1 MPGMNFNRNK
11 RPDNGA
17 SRRGLLHSRLAQRA
31 IAIVGALALVVAG
44 IGTFTMTAQA
54 DPHPINK
61 DIVADNST
69 LGNWSGEVGI
79 ENTTENVGRI
89 WTDKTVQANDIKLSN
104 DSGSSIDVEK
114 GSSDFLVGLSA
125 LSSMSNTVTT
135 SSTPLDIVLV
145 LDMSGSMSQSMTTGE
160 QVTYNEVYS
169 RNVQGSDAVE
179 RRSGRNTYY
188 VQQDPGEYY
197 VLVDGEYV
205 RVQEAVT
212 QETHQNRWGRNQQ
225 FNVHEYWYVNGA
237 DGSEIRVTPKTSQND
252 NTEGHYQFY
261 TQRTQELT
269 TTKINALKTAV
280 NQFIETTDQANAS
293 MPEGSKHEISIVKFA
308 NDVNNE
314 IGNDRYYLNSSNPNV
329 NYSQVVTDF
338 TSDATALENY
348 MDRLNPAGATQAN
361 YGMQLAQRVINGNSQ
376 YGLKGARDNSKRIV
390 IFFTDGEPNNSS
402 GWNGDV
408 ADSAIDY
415 AHQMKTNATNPVT
428 IYSIGVFEDA
438 DPSDT
443 TDNSFNG
450 YMNAVSSNYPNAT
463 GYIGEGYWGGWG
475 WVSPNMGDRAPDS
488 NYYMAATS
496 STELDDIFKQISE
509 DLNNGTGAPTQTG
522 GKDTETTSGYITITD
537 QLGAYMKFDGMKEIV
552 FAGKEFIN
560 VSGPTPDTTD
570 GYEGWQRYA
579 YEGEAN
585 SDIYPSG
592 NLDQLIIRVKPGS
605 DLATGDTVQVQIP
618 ASLIPTRYFDVDA
631 TDKTMS
637 VTDTY
642 PIRIFYGVSLKSYV
656 ADSIAAGAPMGTLTQ
671 DEYNAL
677 DTYVKSNQ
685 YTKGEGDNSTAYAR
699 FYSNAYSS
707 GENGT
712 TISSFEPSDG
722 NEFYYF
728 TKPTTIY
735 SDEACNNPVKSPDE
749 IQDGQ
754 SYYYKNTFWQFADPD
769 NAKTDGTKYAAVET
783 FTPFGLTAAQ
793 ARQLATGRDAD
804 GNLCIPQG
812 TRHMVMISQ
821 IVTNKETNP
830 TGTATSVIK
839 PNWVGSGTSETIDA
853 ALGNNGRLG
862 IELPGTLSVTKHIK
876 VPTGVDETQFAD
888 TEFPFQINMDDASN
902 YTFKAQVKNADGTI
916 ANPGTD
922 EEYFDLAFDAKGHSA
937 EVNLKSGQ
945 TLTVYGL
952 GDGWEYGVT
961 ENGTLPGF
969 KLTDP
974 ANGLAQ
980 GTIDQAA
987 PAQVEFT
994 NTYSF
999 NEDEFPVI
1007 SGETDLDGTKKLTP
1021 RAWQDGDHF
1030 EFELMVATGSE
1041 YADGT
1046 SVPTDA
1052 QPMPTDGE
1060 KQENGNVRISLTND
1074 QANDATADTP
1084 VEFNFGD
1091 IEYTAPG
1098 TYNYIIREVPYN
1110 DGDEGNV
1117 AGITYDL
1124 TRYYV
1129 QVTVTDNG
1137 DGTLD
1142 AVAHMYTTHD
1152 ENGATV
1158 PNLDEEVQEA
1168 AFTNTWS
1175 ADAASVAME
1184 GVKNY
1189 SDSTEPGTT
1198 TPPQNAFYFR
1208 ITAQDGGPLPQLPTG
1223 NPIAQGDDYMVVTTL
1238 PAGTFTF
1245 GNATFTSAMVDHTY
1259 TYDIQEV
1266 IKQGDNY
1273 VPVSEA
1279 IEENDAGAY
1288 VQNGMTYDATEYTLT
1303 VTVQAGANGTLE
1315 AVPVYSN
1322 GTDTVNQP
1330 SFTNSYDPAD
1340 ATLTGDAAI
1349 HGAKTLTGRDMTEN
1363 ESFTFTLAGADTA
1376 TTTAMTDGTITFGG
1390 QSLATYTQNVSGAVE
1405 DTATGFNF
1413 GDMVI
1418 NKDGTYTFS
1427 MSETGYTDGTNTYA
1441 DAQLNDRINGI
1452 EFDSHVCTVTV
1463 KVTDENGQLNAT
1475 VAYNSTEDDGPAF
1488 TNRYT
1493 ARTTY
1498 GPGTNL
1504 TVAKTLTGRDMK
1516 ADDFTFEI
1524 AATGDNDNAAQ
1535 AKLTEANI
1543 SPTFT
1548 NQQGASSGMQV
1559 TWQILSNL
1567 AFNQEDAGKTFTYQ
1581 VREQIPAENERAGV
1595 TYDESV
1601 YEVAIQVID
1610 NADGSMHTVTTVTKG
1625 DEQVGIYDSST
1636 GTVTPTLAFA
1646 NTYKGAPVT
1655 ADPKTSTYLQLYK
1668 VVTGRPWLD
1677 RDSFNF
1683 TMTKV
1688 SYNGASDAEAL
1699 AVMPNPGNDGEVT
1712 LGGTAQAGTKA
1723 GQSVPFDFGSMT
1735 FTEAGTYVYRVDE
1748 TNDGNDGQGLTYDD
1762 HTVDLTIVINDNGE
1776 GNLVVGPVYP
1786 TGSRTFTN
1794 NYTAEVNYADA
1805 VATLSTQKTLNGHA
1819 MAEDQFE
1826 FTVTPADQ
1834 TSAEKVGLWDNDAI
1848 QSATGSWDAGDAG
1861 QPVTTDINWNP
1872 VFNQADNGK
1881 TFTYTFAEVV
1891 PDPVPA
1897 GYAYDGTTY
1906 TVAIT
1911 PTDNL
1916 DGTMSVETV
1925 VTTKPAEGDETTETY
1940 TYNTGD
1946 EKADIVLPFVNTY
1959 GANATT
1965 GDVAADVTAT
1975 KTLTGRDMN
1984 ENEFSF
1990 EIVTRDANPD
2000 DGAEFTPTTV
2010 ATGKNAAAKDGEA
2023 GDVTFTDGDGD
2034 AMTYTIAK
2042 LDQAVA
2048 EGYATKKTD
2057 DAIGNATWTLNYT
2070 ALEDTSA
2077 LPNKVSAT
2085 GTTSFDFTVT
2095 AEDDGEGH
2103 LTATVKDVPEG
2114 GFAFQNT
2121 YTPDSVTVGTDGA
2134 AQIVVQKTF
2143 TGRANNEWLD
2153 SDSFT
2158 FTITAETDGAPMP
2171 DPATVEVT
2179 KQSTPVDGVDGAYQA
2194 IFSNV
2199 DFTKDDLDGA
2209 MEKQFVYTITETS
2222 PDDSGSGIT
2231 KDGHTAQVTVT
2242 VTDDGSGK
2250 LKASVKYN
2258 NDDAKTDADKG
2269 VKDAAAF
2276 TNTYAASVDY
2286 TDAAA
2291 SLSAQKTLNGHAMA
2305 ENQFQFTVTPDD
2317 EASAKKVGLWDDD
2330 QVQSKT
2336 LSWGAGA
2343 DGEQVTTAVDLGL
2356 TFNQT
2361 DSGKTY
2367 TYNFAEVVPNPA
2379 PAGYSYDRTTYTVAI
2394 TPTDNQNGTMSVQTV
2409 VTKTPVE
2416 GEATVSTYTYSAD
2429 DAKDDIALPFV
2440 NTYTAGA
2447 TGDVAAQIDATKTLT
2462 GRDMKADEFKF
2473 EIVTRKADGFDG
2485 DFTAATVATGT
2496 NVPAEDGNAGDVIF
2510 AGADGAMTY
2519 TIDKL
2524 DQAVEEGYATKDK
2537 NDDGNAVWTLSF
2549 TAKELAGKGDLPAA
2563 VTADDPTSFDFTVTV
2578 TDDGEGNL
2586 DAKFN
2591 APEKGIAFKN
2601 TYAPDDVTVG
2611 ADGAAQITVQKTFT
2625 GRSGN
2630 AWLEGDSFEFTIAA
2644 ETDGAPMP
2652 ENDKV
2657 VISSESN
2664 PENGVATGI
2673 FGDITYKKSD
2683 LGGAM
2688 TKAFVYDITET
2699 SPAKDGITK
2708 DGHTAKV
2715 TVTVT
2720 DDTENGKLVA
2730 SVAYDNDDAT
2740 TDADQGVDNAAAF
2753 TNTYN
2758 AGSGTLDGA
2767 TYLKA
2772 SKTLDGRDWQDG
2784 ETVDLVLTGATGT
2797 PAPQGA
2803 TDVAGGWEYRLTI
2816 DGTGKTDGEVI
2827 DANFPNIEYSSDV
2840 LGGKDSVEF
2849 TYTIKEDEGSHAI
2862 ADGDTDQIHQGMVY
2876 SHAAYTVTVT
2886 VSDGGDGALD
2896 VNATMQQT
2904 LNDGGTRPDNPD
2916 VTTAAFVNAFDPH
2929 SITMPLTA
2937 TKIYKD
2943 STGGHPIAND
2953 MFTFMVKPVGDNA
2966 ADAPMSDRAQGDGAD
2981 RYVTAGVNVDSTGNA
2996 SANFGRA
3003 TLAFDGQNHTYY
3015 YEVTEVL
3022 DVDGTWKPV
3031 AQAITPNKEG
3041 AYIKDGVTYDAK
3053 TVTVVLDVAYDGD
3066 ADSTTGTISYYDGT
3080 YDEVSQATEDEL
3092 AGMKVDGITFSNSYG
3107 TEGTTVDTGD
3117 ATTTA
3122 NFTKVIDGRDWLG
3135 SDSFQFTIT
3144 PQGDAPAFEDAEDG
3158 VKTVNVTAENDA
3170 VDKVT
3175 DADGQ
3180 EVAVNGRSFNFGSVK
3195 FADANMEGAET
3206 DPKTGKLTKKF
3217 TYTVVEVQ
3225 PEKKIP
3231 GMTYDGHTATLTI
3244 TVVDNGDGTMTA
3256 TPQVQN
3262 SVFTNTYS
3270 TSVDGAAF
3278 GGFQITKT
3286 LTGRDMTEGQFEF
3299 TVTPVDGTGTSAA
3312 DAAAKLGI
3320 TDDNKTVKS
3329 PAAEEGQ
3336 TVTVGTFGLADGM
3349 TFTQD
3354 DAGKTFVYKVTES
3367 KKGGDGYT
3375 NDDATYRVEV
3385 AVAHDAQTAT
3395 LTVTTTVFKGDEQV
3409 GKPIEVTNASTERA
3423 TASVDFQNSY
3433 AASTDP
3439 GVGGT
3444 AATVSTTK
3452 TLVNRPLEA
3461 GEFTFQVAYAGG
3473 DQAVVKSDVTNAADG
3488 TVDFGSFEYDTASLA
3503 QMVKDRYATI
3513 TNVDEDGNA
3522 TWTIQ
3527 YTASELTDGL
3537 ADAGVSA
3544 SKASF
3549 DFTITVVDNGNGSLT
3564 ATAALPEDA
3573 GFTNTY
3579 SSKTEDGDPSVQMT
3593 PTGSKVIEAA
3603 DGLTPNYDELV
3614 GKFTFTLSSDDPNAP
3629 MPEQTTATND
3639 KDGNVTFGAIE
3650 FTLDDLN
3657 KALGTQD
3664 DAAEGDEGI
3673 DTQAVGGTPRE
3684 HTFTYKVT
3692 ESGSAAGIT
3701 NDPNPVREFSYTVH
3715 DDGQGTLKVTSDP
3728 ASATLFSFT
3737 NTYSVEPV
3745 ESSPTG
3751 EGQLTITKT
3760 LTGRDMAEGEFTF
3773 VLTAP
3778 DGFMAPDGSTQ
3789 FTATNAAAADGE
3801 AGAVTF
3807 DPITFT
3813 EPGTY
3818 EFTLEEQAGADNVG
3832 VGYDLDTY
3840 TITAKVKD
3848 NGIGGLDVTWR
3859 ANGMGDSK
3867 EIDFQNTYEAAP
3879 ASMGFGAT
3887 KVLTGRD
3894 LTDGEFSFQVTDETG
3909 EKVYAVAKN
3918 DATGTVSFDPI
3929 TFKQAG
3935 EYHLWISEVL
3945 PEDDDAA
3952 TDGIQ
3957 SERVTYDETRY
3968 ELVVTVEDDGKGQLQ
3983 VTNVAMAD
3991 GSEPAPVFQNTYTK
4005 PEEPAKPVLPGGGS
4019 LEQTGD
4025 TMPLLLGV
4033 ATVAGVA
4040 LVAGGLAVRR
4050 KRGE

>member
-1 MPGMNFNRNK
+1 MPGMNFNRSK
-11 RPDNGA
+11 RPAQGA
-17 SRRGLLHSRLAQRA
+17 SGKGLLHSRLAQRA

-61 DIVADNST
+61 DTVADDST
-69 LGNWSGEVGI
+69 LGNWSGQVGI

-188 VQQDPGEYY
+188 EQQDPGEYY

-205 RVQEAVT
+205 PVQESVT

-225 FNVHEYWYVNGA
+225 FNVHDYWYINGD
-237 DGSEIRVTPKTSQND
+237 DGSEIQVTPKTNQYD
-252 NTEGHYQFY
+252 NNEGHYQFY

-1074 QANDATADTP
+1074 QANDAAADTP

-1786 TGSRTFTN
+1786 TGTRTFTN

-1805 VATLSTQKTLNGHA
+1805 VATLSTQKTLNGHT

-2085 GTTSFDFTVT
+2085 GTTSFDFTV
-2095 AEDDGEGH
+2095 EVKDDGEGN
-2103 LTATVKDVPEG
+2103 LTATVNGVPQD

-2158 FTITAETDGAPMP
+2158 FTIT
-2171 DPATVEVT
+2171 
-2179 KQSTPVDGVDGAYQA
+2179 
-2194 IFSNV
+2194 
-2199 DFTKDDLDGA
+2199 
-2209 MEKQFVYTITETS
+2209 
-2222 PDDSGSGIT
+2222 
-2231 KDGHTAQVTVT
+2231 
-2242 VTDDGSGK
+2242 
-2250 LKASVKYN
+2250 
-2258 NDDAKTDADKG
+2258 
-2269 VKDAAAF
+2269 
-2276 TNTYAASVDY
+2276 
-2286 TDAAA
+2286 
-2291 SLSAQKTLNGHAMA
+2291 
-2305 ENQFQFTVTPDD
+2305 
-2317 EASAKKVGLWDDD
+2317 
-2330 QVQSKT
+2330 
-2336 LSWGAGA
+2336 
-2343 DGEQVTTAVDLGL
+2343 
-2356 TFNQT
+2356 
-2361 DSGKTY
+2361 
-2367 TYNFAEVVPNPA
+2367 
-2379 PAGYSYDRTTYTVAI
+2379 
-2394 TPTDNQNGTMSVQTV
+2394 
-2409 VTKTPVE
+2409 
-2416 GEATVSTYTYSAD
+2416 
-2429 DAKDDIALPFV
+2429 
-2440 NTYTAGA
+2440 
-2447 TGDVAAQIDATKTLT
+2447 
-2462 GRDMKADEFKF
+2462 
-2473 EIVTRKADGFDG
+2473 
-2485 DFTAATVATGT
+2485 
-2496 NVPAEDGNAGDVIF
+2496 
-2510 AGADGAMTY
+2510 
-2519 TIDKL
+2519 
-2524 DQAVEEGYATKDK
+2524 
-2537 NDDGNAVWTLSF
+2537 
-2549 TAKELAGKGDLPAA
+2549 
-2563 VTADDPTSFDFTVTV
+2563 
-2578 TDDGEGNL
+2578 GEG
-2586 DAKFN
+2586 
-2591 APEKGIAFKN
+2591 
-2601 TYAPDDVTVG
+2601 
-2611 ADGAAQITVQKTFT
+2611 
-2625 GRSGN
+2625 
-2630 AWLEGDSFEFTIAA
+2630 
-2644 ETDGAPMP
+2644 GAPMP

-2657 VISSESN
+2657 VISSKSN

-2673 FGDITYKKSD
+2673 FGNITYKKSD

-2688 TKAFVYDITET
+2688 SKDFVYDITET
-2699 SPAKDGITK
+2699 GPKDSGNGITK

-2720 DDTENGKLVA
+2720 DDGSGQLEA
-2730 SVAYDNDDAT
+2730 SVTYDNSGAT
-2740 TDADQGVDNAAAF
+2740 EADQAVDNAAAF

-2772 SKTLDGRDWQDG
+2772 SKTLTGRSWLAG
-2784 ETVDLVLTGATGT
+2784 EQVNLVLAGDAGT
-2797 PAPQGA
+2797 PAPEDA
-2803 TDVAGGWEYRLTI
+2803 TETDEGWQYALTF
-2816 DGTGKTDGEVI
+2816 
-2827 DANFPNIEYSSDV
+2827 DANEELSFPNIVYTANDLDGAASKTFE
-2840 LGGKDSVEF
+2840 
-2849 TYTIKEDEGSHAI
+2849 YTIFEDAGSHTVKDGSEADI
-2862 ADGDTDQIHQGMVY
+2862 AQIHQGMDY
-2876 SHAAYTVTVT
+2876 SEARYTVTVT
-2886 VSDGGDGALD
+2886 VGDDNEGALTVTPTMVQTQND
-2896 VNATMQQT
+2896 NGEPVDNAVVDT
-2904 LNDGGTRPDNPD
+2904 N
-2916 VTTAAFVNAFDPH
+2916 TAAFENVFNAHEDT
-2929 SITMPLTA
+2929 IQLAA
-2937 TKIYKD
+2937 TKNYSD
-2943 STGGHPIAND
+2943 RTGGNPITDD
-2953 MFTFMVKPVGDNA
+2953 MFTFMVTPAGDEA
-2966 ADAPMSDRAQGDGAD
+2966 ETAPMDDALVQGDGAD
-2981 RYVTAGVNVDSTGNA
+2981 RYIAAGVKVDAGETPTA
-2996 SANFGRA
+2996 DFGTA
-3003 TLAFDGQNHTYY
+3003 HFNFDGHNHTFY
-3015 YEVTEVL
+3015 YEVVEAL
-3022 DVDGTWKPV
+3022 NVDGTWTPV
-3031 AQAITPNKEG
+3031 AEAIDADETG
-3041 AYIKDGVTYDAK
+3041 AYVQDGVTYDPSTFTAK
-3053 TVTVVLDVAYDGD
+3053 VEVTYDD
-3066 ADSTTGTISYYDGT
+3066 EHQTSHSEMTLYKGT
-3080 YDEVSQATEDEL
+3080 YDQVSKASEDEL
-3092 AGMKVDGITFSNSYG
+3092 TGMKVDGITFSNSYG

-3122 NFTKVIDGRDWLG
+3122 SFTKVIDGREWLD

-3144 PQGDAPAFEDAEDG
+3144 PQDGAPAFEGAGEGG
-3158 VKTVNVTAENDA
+3158 VKTVEVTDDNAP
-3170 VDKVT
+3170 VDKIT

-3180 EVAVNGRSFNFGSVK
+3180 EVSVNGRSFNFGSVT
-3195 FADANMEGAET
+3195 FTDDDMAGATNET
-3206 DPKTGKLTKKF
+3206 DPETGKPGKLTKTF
-3217 TYTVVEVQ
+3217 TYQVAEVQ
-3225 PEKKIP
+3225 PKDKIP

-3299 TVTPVDGTGTSAA
+3299 TVTPGSDE
-3312 DAAAKLGI
+3312 AAAKLGI
-3320 TDDNKTVKS
+3320 TDGSKTVAS
-3329 PAAEEGQ
+3329 PAANDGEQ
-3336 TVTVGTFGLADGM
+3336 VTVGTFGLADGM
-3349 TFTQD
+3349 TFTQA
-3354 DAGKTFVYKVTES
+3354 DADKTFVYEVSET
-3367 KKGGDGYT
+3367 KGGDKGYT
-3375 NDDATYRVEV
+3375 NNGATYRVEV
-3385 AVAHDAQTAT
+3385 SVAHDPATAT
-3395 LTVTTTVFKGDEQV
+3395 LTVTTTVTKDGEQV
-3409 GKPIEVTNASTERA
+3409 GKPIVVTNASTDRA
-3423 TASVDFQNSY
+3423 VASVDFKNSY

-3444 AATVSTTK
+3444 PATVSTTK

-3503 QMVKDRYATI
+3503 EMVKARYTEKV
-3513 TNVDEDGNA
+3513 TNEDGLPS
-3522 TWTIQ
+3522 WTIQ
-3527 YTASELTDGL
+3527 YTASEVTDGL
-3537 ADAGVSA
+3537 PAEGVSA
-3544 SKASF
+3544 SKPSF
-3549 DFTITVVDNGNGSLT
+3549 DFTITVVDKGDGTLI
-3564 ATAALPEDA
+3564 AKADLPEGH
-3573 GFTNTY
+3573 GFENTY
-3579 SSKTEDGDPSVQMT
+3579 STNDGEPVSVT
-3593 PTGSKVIEAA
+3593 PTGNKVFDHAEGLEPNIAA
-3603 DGLTPNYDELV
+3603 LAGEY
-3614 GKFTFTLSSDDPNAP
+3614 TFTLEPVTEGAP
-3629 MPEQTTATND
+3629 MPEGNGNVTTND
-3639 KDGNVTFGAIE
+3639 EYGNVTFGAIE

-3657 KALGTQD
+3657 NAL
-3664 DAAEGDEGI
+3664 AAQEGANAEEGI
-3673 DTQAVGGTPRE
+3673 DTQELDGQPRKF
-3684 HTFTYKVT
+3684 TFEYQVT
-3692 ESGSAAGIT
+3692 EAET
-3701 NDPNPVREFSYTVH
+3701 NPGTIDYVTVDTEPKTIKYTVH
-3715 DDGQGTLKVTSDP
+3715 DDGHGVLTVTSDP
-3728 ASATLFSFT
+3728 ANAPLFTFT

-3751 EGQLTITKT
+3751 DGQLTITKT
-3760 LTGRDMAEGEFTF
+3760 LAGRDMHEGEFTF

-3778 DGFMAPDGSTQ
+3778 DGTQ
-3789 FTATNAAAADGE
+3789 YTATNAAAADGE
-3801 AGAVTF
+3801 TGAVTF
-3807 DPITFT
+3807 DPITFDK
-3813 EPGTY
+3813 PGIY
-3818 EFTLEEQAGADNVG
+3818 QYTLAEKPGEDNVG
-3832 VGYDLDTY
+3832 LKYDPHTY
-3840 TITAKVKD
+3840 TVTADVED
-3848 NGIGGLDVTWR
+3848 NHVGGLDVTWSI
-3859 ANGMGDSK
+3859 NGTEDK
-3867 EIDFQNTYEAAP
+3867 TIAFENTYEAAP

-3894 LTDGEFSFQVTDETG
+3894 LEEGEFTFQITNEAGDAL
-3909 EKVYAVAKN
+3909 YAEATN
-3918 DATGTVSFDPI
+3918 DATGTVNFDPMA
-3929 TFKQAG
+3929 FKQAG

-3957 SERVTYDETRY
+3957 SENVTYDESRY
-3968 ELVVTVEDDGKGQLQ
+3968 ELVVTVKDDGKGQLQ

-4005 PEEPAKPVLPGGGS
+4005 PEEPAKPVLPGGDT

>member
-17 SRRGLLHSRLAQRA
+17 SRKGLLHSRLAQRT

-44 IGTFTMTAQA
+44 IGAFTMTAQA
-54 DPHPINK
+54 DPHPVDK
-61 DIVADNST
+61 DIIADDST

-79 ENTTENVGRI
+79 DNTTENVGRI
-89 WTDKTVQANDIKLSN
+89 WTDKTVQADNIELSGG
-104 DSGSSIDVEK
+104 DAGSITINK

-145 LDMSGSMSQSMTTGE
+145 LDMSGSMDDPID
-160 QVTYNEVYS
+160 YDEVYDLQTGNN
-169 RNVQGSDAVE
+169 RPD
-179 RRSGRNTYY
+179 YF
-188 VQQDPGEYY
+188 
-197 VLVDGEYV
+197 VLVNGEYV
-205 RVQEAVT
+205 EITRV
-212 QETHQNRWGRNQQ
+212 NRGSNRNPRYEWGYSTRQTW
-225 FNVHEYWYVNGA
+225 HTVN
-237 DGSEIRVTPKTSQND
+237 PKTSADSWGDQVYVAGTSKVD
-252 NTEGHYQFY
+252 
-261 TQRTQELT
+261 
-269 TTKINALKTAV
+269 ALKTAV
-280 NQFIETTDQANAS
+280 NQFIDTTNQANGT
-293 MPEGSKHEISIVKFA
+293 MPDDSKHEISIVKFA
-308 NDVNNE
+308 GEMSNQ
-314 IGNDRYYLNSSNPNV
+314 IGNRKYEDDNGYTQ
-329 NYSQVVTDF
+329 NYSQVVTNF
-338 TSDATALENY
+338 TSNSNALKSYVNNL
-348 MDRLNPAGATQAN
+348 DPDGATRAD
-361 YGMQLAQRVINGNSQ
+361 YGMELAQRVIDGNTR
-376 YGLKGARDNSKRIV
+376 YGLDGARENSKRVV
-390 IFFTDGEPNNSS
+390 IFFTDGQPTESNTWSS
-402 GWNGDV
+402 TV
-408 ADSAIDY
+408 ANSAIGY
-415 AHQMKTNATNPVT
+415 ARQMKTDETDPVT

-438 DPSDT
+438 DPTDA

-450 YMNAVSSNYPNAT
+450 YMNAVSSNYPNAR
-463 GYIGEGYWGGWG
+463 GYIGQTGMVDGYWQ
-475 WVSPNMGDRAPDS
+475 SANMGDRAPDS

-496 STELDDIFKQISE
+496 STELDDIFQQISE
-509 DLNNGTGAPTQTG
+509 EIGSGTGAPTQTG

-537 QLGAYMKFDGMKEIV
+537 QLGAYMKFDGMKEVV
-552 FAGKEFIN
+552 FAGQPFYQVGEATEDTDPDY
-560 VSGPTPDTTD
+560 SG
-570 GYEGWQRYA
+570 WLRYNF
-579 YEGEAN
+579 EGEAN
-585 SDIYPSG
+585 SDIYPTG
-592 NLDQLIIRVKPGS
+592 NLNQLIIRVKPGS

-631 TDKTMS
+631 TNKTMS

-677 DTYVKSNQ
+677 DTYVKNNQ
-685 YTKGEGDNSTAYAR
+685 YTKGEGDDSTAYAR

-707 GENGT
+707 GANGT

-728 TKPTTIY
+728 TKNTTIY
-735 SDEACNNPVKSPDE
+735 SDKDCTNPVKSQND

-754 SYYYKNTFWQFADPD
+754 SYYYKNTFWQFKDPD
-769 NAKTDGTKYAAVET
+769 TAKTNGTKYPAEET
-783 FTPFGLTAAQ
+783 FTPFELTAAQ
-793 ARQLATGRDAD
+793 ARQIATGQDAD
-804 GNLCIPQG
+804 GNVYIPQG
-812 TRHMVMISQ
+812 TRHMAMISQ
-821 IVTNKETNP
+821 IVTNKVTNP

-839 PNWVGSGTSETIDA
+839 PNWAESGNGETIDA
-853 ALGNNGRLG
+853 TLGNNGRLG
-862 IELPGTLSVTKHIK
+862 IELPGTLSVTKHIE

-888 TEFPFQINMDDASN
+888 TAFPFQINMNADTVGG

-916 ANPGTD
+916 ANPSSG
-922 EEYFDLAFDAKGHSA
+922 EGYFDLEFDDRGHSA
-937 EVNLKSGQ
+937 EVNLKPDQ

-961 ENGTLPGF
+961 ENDTLPGF

-980 GTIDQAA
+980 GKIDQAA

-999 NEDEFPVI
+999 DDNATITGSV
-1007 SGETDLDGTKKLTP
+1007 DLTGTKTLTP
-1021 RAWQDGDHF
+1021 RAWQNGDHF
-1030 EFELMVATGSE
+1030 EFELMVAEGST

-1046 SVPTDA
+1046 SVPTEA
-1052 QPMPTDGE
+1052 QPMPAEGE

-1074 QANDATADTP
+1074 QAKDAAADTP

-1098 TYNYIIREVPYN
+1098 TYNYIIREIPYN

-1137 DGTLD
+1137 EGTLD

-1158 PNLDEEVQEA
+1158 PNLNDEVQVA

-1208 ITAQDGGPLPQLPTG
+1208 ITAQNGAPLPQLQTG

-1266 IKQGDNY
+1266 IKQGNNY
-1273 VPVSEA
+1273 VPVKDA
-1279 IEENDAGAY
+1279 IEANDAGAY
-1288 VQNGMTYDATEYTLT
+1288 VQDGMTYDATVYTLT
-1303 VTVQAGANGTLE
+1303 VKVQAGANSTLE
-1315 AVPVYSN
+1315 AVPEYSN
-1322 GTDTVNQP
+1322 GTDTVSQP

-1349 HGAKTLTGRDMTEN
+1349 HGTKTLTGRDMTEN

-1390 QSLATYTQNVSGAVE
+1390 QSLASYTQNVSGAVE

-1427 MSETGYTDGTNTYA
+1427 MSETGYTDGTDSYA
-1441 DAQLNDRINGI
+1441 GTQLDNRINGI
-1452 EFDSHVCTVTV
+1452 TFDRDVYTVTV
-1463 KVTDENGQLNAT
+1463 TVTDENGQLNAT
-1475 VAYNSTEDDGPAF
+1475 VAYSTENGEAAF

-1516 ADDFTFEI
+1516 VDDFTFEI
-1524 AATGDNDNAAQ
+1524 AATGDNDEAAQ
-1535 AKLTEANI
+1535 AKLTDAGI
-1543 SPTFT
+1543 GATFT
-1548 NQQGASSGMQV
+1548 NPQAASSGVQS

-1567 AFNQEDAGKTFTYQ
+1567 AFNQDDAGKTFTYQ
-1581 VREQIPAENERAGV
+1581 VKEQIPDEADRHGV
-1595 TYDESV
+1595 TYDDSV
-1601 YEVAIQVID
+1601 YEVAIQVVD
-1610 NADGSMHTVTTVTKG
+1610 NANGTMHTVTTVKRG
-1625 DEQVGIYDSST
+1625 DEQIGTFDSSQ
-1636 GTVTPTLAFA
+1636 GTVTPTLTFA
-1646 NTYKGAPVT
+1646 NNYKGAPVT
-1655 ADPKTSTYLQLYK
+1655 ADPETSTYLQLYK
-1668 VVTGRPWLD
+1668 VVTGRSWLE
-1677 RDSFNF
+1677 RDSFTF

-1688 SYNGASDAEAL
+1688 SYNGETDADAL

-1723 GQSVPFDFGSMT
+1723 GQSVPFNFGSMT

-1748 TNDGNDGQGLTYDD
+1748 TNDGNDGQGLTYDE

-1805 VATLSTQKTLNGHA
+1805 VATLSAQKTLNGHA

-1826 FTVTPADQ
+1826 FTA
-1834 TSAEKVGLWDNDAI
+1834 
-1848 QSATGSWDAGDAG
+1848 
-1861 QPVTTDINWNP
+1861 
-1872 VFNQADNGK
+1872 
-1881 TFTYTFAEVV
+1881 
-1891 PDPVPA
+1891 
-1897 GYAYDGTTY
+1897 
-1906 TVAIT
+1906 
-1911 PTDNL
+1911 
-1916 DGTMSVETV
+1916 
-1925 VTTKPAEGDETTETY
+1925 
-1940 TYNTGD
+1940 
-1946 EKADIVLPFVNTY
+1946 
-1959 GANATT
+1959 
-1965 GDVAADVTAT
+1965 
-1975 KTLTGRDMN
+1975 
-1984 ENEFSF
+1984 
-1990 EIVTRDANPD
+1990 
-2000 DGAEFTPTTV
+2000 
-2010 ATGKNAAAKDGEA
+2010 
-2023 GDVTFTDGDGD
+2023 
-2034 AMTYTIAK
+2034 
-2042 LDQAVA
+2042 
-2048 EGYATKKTD
+2048 
-2057 DAIGNATWTLNYT
+2057 
-2070 ALEDTSA
+2070 
-2077 LPNKVSAT
+2077 
-2085 GTTSFDFTVT
+2085 
-2095 AEDDGEGH
+2095 
-2103 LTATVKDVPEG
+2103 
-2114 GFAFQNT
+2114 
-2121 YTPDSVTVGTDGA
+2121 
-2134 AQIVVQKTF
+2134 
-2143 TGRANNEWLD
+2143 
-2153 SDSFT
+2153 
-2158 FTITAETDGAPMP
+2158 
-2171 DPATVEVT
+2171 
-2179 KQSTPVDGVDGAYQA
+2179 
-2194 IFSNV
+2194 
-2199 DFTKDDLDGA
+2199 
-2209 MEKQFVYTITETS
+2209 
-2222 PDDSGSGIT
+2222 
-2231 KDGHTAQVTVT
+2231 
-2242 VTDDGSGK
+2242 
-2250 LKASVKYN
+2250 
-2258 NDDAKTDADKG
+2258 
-2269 VKDAAAF
+2269 
-2276 TNTYAASVDY
+2276 
-2286 TDAAA
+2286 
-2291 SLSAQKTLNGHAMA
+2291 
-2305 ENQFQFTVTPDD
+2305 TPDD

-2343 DGEQVTTAVDLGL
+2343 DGEQVNADVDLGL
-2356 TFNQT
+2356 IFTQA
-2361 DSGKTY
+2361 DSGKIFTY
-2367 TYNFAEVVPNPA
+2367 TFAEVVPEQA
-2379 PAGYSYDRTTYTVAI
+2379 PAGYDYDGTTYTVAI
-2394 TPTDNQNGTMSVQTV
+2394 TPTDNLDGTMSVKTV
-2409 VTKTPVE
+2409 VTTKPAE
-2416 GEATVSTYTYSAD
+2416 GDETTDTYTYNTGGDKAN
-2429 DAKDDIALPFV
+2429 IVLPFV
-2440 NTYTAGA
+2440 NTYGA
-2447 TGDVAAQIDATKTLT
+2447 NATTGDVAADVKATKTLT
-2462 GRDMKADEFKF
+2462 GRDMTAGEFNF
-2473 EIVTRKADGFDG
+2473 EIVTRKADSFDG
-2485 DFTAATVATGT
+2485 EFTEKTVATGT
-2496 NVPAEDGNAGDVIF
+2496 NAEAAAGVAGDVTF
-2510 AGADGAMTY
+2510 TDGDGDAMTY

-2524 DQAVEEGYATKDK
+2524 DQAVTEGYATKTVDETT
-2537 NDDGNAVWTLSF
+2537 GNATWTLNYTAREDTSQLPNKV
-2549 TAKELAGKGDLPAA
+2549 TAKGA
-2563 VTADDPTSFDFTVTV
+2563 TSFDFTVTV
-2578 TDDGEGNL
+2578 SDDGEGNL
-2586 DAKFN
+2586 TATVNDVLQGGF
-2591 APEKGIAFKN
+2591 AFQN
-2601 TYAPDDVTVG
+2601 TYTPDSVTVG
-2611 ADGAAQITVQKTFT
+2611 ADGDAQITVQKTFT
-2625 GRSGN
+2625 GRAN
-2630 AWLEGDSFEFTIAA
+2630 NEWLDTDSFTFTIAA

-2652 ENDKV
+2652 DPATVEVTKQSTKV
-2657 VISSESN
+2657 DGVDGAYQAIFSN
-2664 PENGVATGI
+2664 VDFTK
-2673 FGDITYKKSD
+2673 DD

-2688 TKAFVYDITET
+2688 SKDFVYTITET
-2699 SPAKDGITK
+2699 SPDEDGNGITK
-2708 DGHTAKV
+2708 DGHTAQV
-2715 TVTVT
+2715 TVTIT
-2720 DDTENGKLVA
+2720 DNENGQLEATVT
-2730 SVAYDNDDAT
+2730 YDNDDAT
-2740 TDADQGVDNAAAF
+2740 TAADQAVDNAAAF

-2758 AGSGTLDGA
+2758 AGTGTLVGED
-2767 TYLKA
+2767 YLKA
-2772 SKTLDGRDWQDG
+2772 SKTLTGRDWLAG
-2784 ETVDLVLTGATGT
+2784 EQVNLVLAGDAGT
-2797 PAPQGA
+2797 PAPEGA
-2803 TDVAGGWEYRLTI
+2803 TETDEGWQYALTF
-2816 DGTGKTDGEVI
+2816 
-2827 DANFPNIEYSSDV
+2827 DANEELSFPNIAYTASD
-2840 LGGKDSVEF
+2840 LDDAASKTFE
-2849 TYTIKEDEGSHAI
+2849 YTIFEDAGSHTVKDGSEADI
-2862 ADGDTDQIHQGMVY
+2862 AQIHQGMDY
-2876 SHAAYTVTVT
+2876 SEAGYTVTVT
-2886 VSDGGDGALD
+2886 VADNEKGALTVTPAMVQTQDDNGGPVDNAAVD
-2896 VNATMQQT
+2896 V
-2904 LNDGGTRPDNPD
+2904 
-2916 VTTAAFVNAFDPH
+2916 AAFTNVFNAHEDT
-2929 SITMPLTA
+2929 IQLAA
-2937 TKIYKD
+2937 TKNY
-2943 STGGHPIAND
+2943 SERTGGNPIEDD
-2953 MFTFMVKPVGDNA
+2953 MFTFMVKPVGDEA
-2966 ADAPMSDRAQGDGAD
+2966 ATAPMDDNLVAEGTTGAD
-2981 RYVTAGVNVDSTGNA
+2981 RYIAAGVKVDAGETPTA
-2996 SANFGRA
+2996 DFGTA
-3003 TLAFDGQNHTYY
+3003 HFNFDGHNHTFY
-3015 YEVTEVL
+3015 YEVVEAL
-3022 DVDGTWKPV
+3022 NIDGTWTPV
-3031 AQAITPNKEG
+3031 AEAIDADETG
-3041 AYIKDGVTYDAK
+3041 AYVQDGVTYDPSTFTAK
-3053 TVTVVLDVAYDGD
+3053 VEVTYDD
-3066 ADSTTGTISYYDGT
+3066 EHQASHSEMTLYKGT
-3080 YDEVSQATEDEL
+3080 YDEVSKASEDEL
-3092 AGMKVDGITFSNSYG
+3092 ADMKVDGITFNNSYG
-3107 TEGTTVDTGD
+3107 TGGTTVDTGD

-3122 NFTKVIDGRDWLG
+3122 SFTKVIDGRDWLG

-3144 PQGDAPAFEDAEDG
+3144 PQGDAPAFEGAGNDG
-3158 VKTVNVTAENDA
+3158 VKTVNVTDAND
-3170 VDKVT
+3170 VIDKIT

-3180 EVAVNGRSFNFGSVK
+3180 EVAVNGRSFNFGSVT
-3195 FADANMEGAET
+3195 FTDDNMEGAET
-3206 DPKTGKLTKKF
+3206 DPKTDKLTKKF
-3217 TYTVVEVQ
+3217 TYTVAEVQ
-3225 PEKKIP
+3225 PEEKIP

-3286 LTGRDMTEGQFEF
+3286 LTGHAMTDGQFEF

-3320 TDDNKTVKS
+3320 TDGSKTVAS
-3329 PAAEEGQ
+3329 PAANDGEQ
-3336 TVTVGTFGLADGM
+3336 VTVGTFGLADGM
-3349 TFTQD
+3349 TFTQA
-3354 DAGKTFVYKVTES
+3354 DADKTFAYEVIES
-3367 KKGGDGYT
+3367 KGGDKGYT
-3375 NDDATYRVEV
+3375 NDGATYRVEV
-3385 AVAHDAQTAT
+3385 AVAHDPATAT
-3395 LTVTTTVFKGDEQV
+3395 LTVTTTVTKDGEQV
-3409 GKPIEVTNASTERA
+3409 GEPIVVTNASTDRA
-3423 TASVDFQNSY
+3423 VASVDFQNSY

-3439 GVGGT
+3439 GDGGT
-3444 AATVSTTK
+3444 PATVSTTK
-3452 TLVNRPLEA
+3452 TLDGRPLEA

-3522 TWTIQ
+3522 TWMIQ

-3537 ADAGVSA
+3537 SDVGVSA

-3564 ATAALPEDA
+3564 ATAELPENA

-3579 SSKTEDGDPSVQMT
+3579 SSTSEGGDPSVQMT
-3593 PTGSKVIEAA
+3593 PSGSKVIEAA
-3603 DGLTPNYDELV
+3603 DGLTPNYNELV

-3684 HTFTYKVT
+3684 YTFTYKVT

-3715 DDGQGTLKVTSDP
+3715 DNGQGTLTVTSDP
-3728 ASATLFSFT
+3728 ADATLFTFT

-3778 DGFMAPDGSTQ
+3778 DGFTAPDGSTQ

-3807 DPITFT
+3807 APITFT
-3813 EPGTY
+3813 EQGTY

-3840 TITAKVKD
+3840 TITANVTD
-3848 NGIGGLDVTWR
+3848 NGVGGLEVTWR

-3968 ELVVTVEDDGKGQLQ
+3968 ELVVTVADDGKGQLQ

-4005 PEEPAKPVLPGGGS
+4005 PEEPQEPAKPVLPGGGT

>member
-1 MPGMNFNRNK
+1 MPGMNFNRSK
-11 RPDNGA
+11 RPAQGA
-17 SRRGLLHSRLAQRA
+17 SGKGLLHSRLAQRA

-61 DIVADNST
+61 DTVADDST
-69 LGNWSGEVGI
+69 LGNWSGQVGI

-188 VQQDPGEYY
+188 EQQDPGEYY

-205 RVQEAVT
+205 PVQESVT

-225 FNVHEYWYVNGA
+225 FNVHDYWYINGD
-237 DGSEIRVTPKTSQND
+237 DGSEIQVTPKTNQYD
-252 NTEGHYQFY
+252 NNEGHYQFY

-812 TRHMVMISQ
+812 TRHMAMISQ

-1074 QANDATADTP
+1074 QANDAAADTP

-1805 VATLSTQKTLNGHA
+1805 VATLSTQKTLNGHT

-2085 GTTSFDFTVT
+2085 GTTSFDFTV
-2095 AEDDGEGH
+2095 EVKDDGEGN
-2103 LTATVKDVPEG
+2103 LTATVNGVPQD

-2158 FTITAETDGAPMP
+2158 FTIT
-2171 DPATVEVT
+2171 
-2179 KQSTPVDGVDGAYQA
+2179 
-2194 IFSNV
+2194 
-2199 DFTKDDLDGA
+2199 
-2209 MEKQFVYTITETS
+2209 
-2222 PDDSGSGIT
+2222 
-2231 KDGHTAQVTVT
+2231 
-2242 VTDDGSGK
+2242 
-2250 LKASVKYN
+2250 
-2258 NDDAKTDADKG
+2258 
-2269 VKDAAAF
+2269 
-2276 TNTYAASVDY
+2276 
-2286 TDAAA
+2286 
-2291 SLSAQKTLNGHAMA
+2291 
-2305 ENQFQFTVTPDD
+2305 
-2317 EASAKKVGLWDDD
+2317 
-2330 QVQSKT
+2330 
-2336 LSWGAGA
+2336 
-2343 DGEQVTTAVDLGL
+2343 
-2356 TFNQT
+2356 
-2361 DSGKTY
+2361 
-2367 TYNFAEVVPNPA
+2367 
-2379 PAGYSYDRTTYTVAI
+2379 
-2394 TPTDNQNGTMSVQTV
+2394 
-2409 VTKTPVE
+2409 
-2416 GEATVSTYTYSAD
+2416 
-2429 DAKDDIALPFV
+2429 
-2440 NTYTAGA
+2440 
-2447 TGDVAAQIDATKTLT
+2447 
-2462 GRDMKADEFKF
+2462 
-2473 EIVTRKADGFDG
+2473 
-2485 DFTAATVATGT
+2485 
-2496 NVPAEDGNAGDVIF
+2496 
-2510 AGADGAMTY
+2510 
-2519 TIDKL
+2519 
-2524 DQAVEEGYATKDK
+2524 
-2537 NDDGNAVWTLSF
+2537 
-2549 TAKELAGKGDLPAA
+2549 
-2563 VTADDPTSFDFTVTV
+2563 
-2578 TDDGEGNL
+2578 GEG
-2586 DAKFN
+2586 
-2591 APEKGIAFKN
+2591 
-2601 TYAPDDVTVG
+2601 
-2611 ADGAAQITVQKTFT
+2611 
-2625 GRSGN
+2625 
-2630 AWLEGDSFEFTIAA
+2630 
-2644 ETDGAPMP
+2644 GAPMP

-2657 VISSESN
+2657 VISSKSN

-2673 FGDITYKKSD
+2673 FGNITYKKSD

-2688 TKAFVYDITET
+2688 SKDFVYDITET
-2699 SPAKDGITK
+2699 GPKDSGNGITK

-2720 DDTENGKLVA
+2720 DDGSGQLEA
-2730 SVAYDNDDAT
+2730 SVTYDNSGAT
-2740 TDADQGVDNAAAF
+2740 EADQAVDNAAAF

-2772 SKTLDGRDWQDG
+2772 SKTLTGRSWLAG
-2784 ETVDLVLTGATGT
+2784 EQVNLVLAGDAGT
-2797 PAPQGA
+2797 PAPEDA
-2803 TDVAGGWEYRLTI
+2803 TETDEGWQYALTF
-2816 DGTGKTDGEVI
+2816 
-2827 DANFPNIEYSSDV
+2827 DANEELSFPNIVYTANDLDGAASKTFE
-2840 LGGKDSVEF
+2840 
-2849 TYTIKEDEGSHAI
+2849 YTIFEDAGSHTVKDGSEADI
-2862 ADGDTDQIHQGMVY
+2862 AQIHQGMDY
-2876 SHAAYTVTVT
+2876 SEARYTVTVT
-2886 VSDGGDGALD
+2886 VGDDNEGALTVTPTMVQTQND
-2896 VNATMQQT
+2896 NGEPVDNAVVDT
-2904 LNDGGTRPDNPD
+2904 N
-2916 VTTAAFVNAFDPH
+2916 TAAFENVFNAHEDT
-2929 SITMPLTA
+2929 IQLAA
-2937 TKIYKD
+2937 TKNYSD
-2943 STGGHPIAND
+2943 RTGGNPITDD
-2953 MFTFMVKPVGDNA
+2953 MFTFMVTPAGDEA
-2966 ADAPMSDRAQGDGAD
+2966 ETAPMDDALVQGDGAD
-2981 RYVTAGVNVDSTGNA
+2981 RYIAAGVKVDAGETPTA
-2996 SANFGRA
+2996 DFGTA
-3003 TLAFDGQNHTYY
+3003 HFNFDGHNHTFY
-3015 YEVTEVL
+3015 YEVVEAL
-3022 DVDGTWKPV
+3022 NVDGTWTPV
-3031 AQAITPNKEG
+3031 AEAIDADETG
-3041 AYIKDGVTYDAK
+3041 AYVQDGVTYDPSTFTAK
-3053 TVTVVLDVAYDGD
+3053 VEVTYDD
-3066 ADSTTGTISYYDGT
+3066 EHQTSHSEMTLYKGT
-3080 YDEVSQATEDEL
+3080 YDQVSKASEDEL
-3092 AGMKVDGITFSNSYG
+3092 TGMQVNGITFSNSYG

-3122 NFTKVIDGRDWLG
+3122 SFTKVIDGREWLD

-3144 PQGDAPAFEDAEDG
+3144 PQDGAPAFEGAGEGG
-3158 VKTVNVTAENDA
+3158 VKTVEVTDDNAP
-3170 VDKVT
+3170 VDKIT

-3180 EVAVNGRSFNFGSVK
+3180 EVSVNGRSFNFGSVT
-3195 FADANMEGAET
+3195 FTDDDMAGATNET
-3206 DPKTGKLTKKF
+3206 DPETGKPGKLTKTF
-3217 TYTVVEVQ
+3217 TYQVAEVQ
-3225 PEKKIP
+3225 PKDKIP

-3299 TVTPVDGTGTSAA
+3299 TVTPGSDE
-3312 DAAAKLGI
+3312 AAAKLGI
-3320 TDDNKTVKS
+3320 TDGSKTVAS
-3329 PAAEEGQ
+3329 PAANDGEQ
-3336 TVTVGTFGLADGM
+3336 VTVGTFGLADGM
-3349 TFTQD
+3349 TFTQA
-3354 DAGKTFVYKVTES
+3354 DADKTFVYEVSET
-3367 KKGGDGYT
+3367 KGGDKGYT
-3375 NDDATYRVEV
+3375 NDGATYRVEV
-3385 AVAHDAQTAT
+3385 SVAHDPATAT
-3395 LTVTTTVFKGDEQV
+3395 LTVTTTVTKDGEQV
-3409 GKPIEVTNASTERA
+3409 GKPIVVTNASTDRA
-3423 TASVDFQNSY
+3423 VASVDFQNSY
-3433 AASTDP
+3433 TASTDP
-3439 GVGGT
+3439 GDGGT
-3444 AATVSTTK
+3444 PATVSTTK
-3452 TLVNRPLEA
+3452 TLDGRPLEA

-3527 YTASELTDGL
+3527 YTASELTNGL

-3549 DFTITVVDNGNGSLT
+3549 NFTITVVDNGNGGLT
-3564 ATAALPEDA
+3564 ATADLPENA

-3579 SSKTEDGDPSVQMT
+3579 TSTSEGGDPSVPMT

-3603 DGLTPNYDELV
+3603 DGLKPNYDELA

-3657 KALGTQD
+3657 EALGTQD

-3673 DTQAVGGTPRE
+3673 DTQAVGGTPRK

-3701 NDPNPVREFSYTVH
+3701 NDPTTVREFSYTVH
-3715 DDGQGTLKVTSDP
+3715 DDGEGHLTVTSDP
-3728 ASATLFSFT
+3728 ADAPLFTFT

-3760 LTGRDMAEGEFTF
+3760 LTGRDMTEGEFTF

-3778 DGFMAPDGSTQ
+3778 DGFTAPDGSTQ

-3807 DPITFT
+3807 APITFT

-3840 TITAKVKD
+3840 TITANVTD
-3848 NGIGGLDVTWR
+3848 NHVGGLDVTWR
-3859 ANGMGDSK
+3859 INGPGGK
-3867 EIDFQNTYEAAP
+3867 EINFQNTYEAAP

-3894 LTDGEFSFQVTDETG
+3894 LEEGEFTFQITNEAGDAL
-3909 EKVYAVAKN
+3909 YAEATN
-3918 DATGTVSFDPI
+3918 DATGTVNFDPMA
-3929 TFKQAG
+3929 FKQAG

-3968 ELVVTVEDDGKGQLQ
+3968 ELVVTVADDGKGQLQ

-4005 PEEPAKPVLPGGGS
+4005 PEEPQEPAKPVLPGGGT